1 MHIRDAVCWVTRW
14 EDENINKSCENI
26 NDIRDMIEKTEVYC
40 ENEIIQ
46 NSRSQMDKL
55 RRRENKCDIRISDYI
70 EKNYKDKQLFYDPN
84 HPVNELIYEKGRRIM
99 KILNLDR
106 IE

>member
-1 MHIRDAVCWVTRW
+1 MYGFNFLFPQIREFDQNIFEYHINKDAINICDGLFEYVHIRDAVCWVTRW

-46 NSRSQMDKL
+46 N
-55 RRRENKCDIRISDYI
+55 
-70 EKNYKDKQLFYDPN
+70 F
-84 HPVNELIYEKGRRIM
+84 
-99 KILNLDR
+99 
-106 IE
+106 